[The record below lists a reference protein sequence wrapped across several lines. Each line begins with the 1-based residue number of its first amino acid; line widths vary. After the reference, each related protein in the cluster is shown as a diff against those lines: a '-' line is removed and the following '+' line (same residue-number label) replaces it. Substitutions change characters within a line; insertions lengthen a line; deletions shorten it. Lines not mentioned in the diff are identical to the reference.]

1 MWCFLLFFP
10 HSEQPHVHYS
20 ERLLIQMFSGF
31 WCSQAEFMYDHHQFT
46 INGSPHIKMAA
57 GLSPWDHL
65 FFRVESSL
73 QTGFVHK
80 SGCLPISVCS
90 HQPALGQLQNFRAYS
105 WLLFLNVLSLDN
117 FLYFMPSWC
126 PTGQVSS
133 ESYLHGFLK
142 HKSPL
147 GFREDNT
154 QLSNPL
160 DEHALA

>member
-1 MWCFLLFFP
+1 M
-10 HSEQPHVHYS
+10 
-20 ERLLIQMFSGF
+20 I
-31 WCSQAEFMYDHHQFT
+31 T

-90 HQPALGQLQNFRAYS
+90 HQPALGQLLNFRAYS

-160 DEHALA
+160 DEHALAWHFNLWALLLHFHHSLSRCPHYKQKPPRLHI